1 MQNWIFDIRSRAFLL
16 LCISFLIVT
25 FLVYLKTTEIFD
37 SSVMGFFHTVS
48 GNAILDLFMESV
60 TEIGDVFY
68 LLVFTIVLLILKR
81 TRRIGISLI
90 ISLVLVTILTG
101 YIKCGVDRE
110 RPELDFLGVDF
121 PLKMSKDTFAL
132 FCEGGYL
139 ASYPSGHVARAAVF
153 AVILGYSLSQRY
165 PRGSYL
171 LLLFPALMSISRMYV
186 MAHFPMDVIGGAI
199 LGVFIAGTL
208 AKKTKLNLLFKN
220 Q

>member
-1 MQNWIFDIRSRAFLL
+1 MN
-16 LCISFLIVT
+16 
-25 FLVYLKTTEIFD
+25 
-37 SSVMGFFHTVS
+37 FFYTAS
-48 GNAILDLFMESV
+48 GNTPIDLFMEYI

-68 LLVFTIVLLILKR
+68 LLIFTIVLLFLKR

-90 ISLVLVTILTG
+90 ISLVLITILTG

-110 RPELDFLGVDF
+110 RPDLEFKGVDF

-171 LLLFPALMSISRMYV
+171 LLLFPVLMSISRMYL
-186 MAHFPMDVIGGAI
+186 MAHFPMDVIGGMI
-199 LGVFIAGTL
+199 LGFFIAGTL
-208 AKKTKLNLLFKN
+208 AKKTKLDLLFKKLIT
-220 Q
+220 